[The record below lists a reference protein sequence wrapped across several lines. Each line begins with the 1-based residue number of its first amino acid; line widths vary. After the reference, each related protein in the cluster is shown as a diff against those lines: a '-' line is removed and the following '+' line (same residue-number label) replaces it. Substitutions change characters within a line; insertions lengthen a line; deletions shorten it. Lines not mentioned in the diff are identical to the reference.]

1 MFDEKNPVA
10 VDTALAAV
18 YQEKFELERQVDRL
32 RQRVEY
38 YQDNS
43 YYANKIP
50 QVESEIRG
58 LVEKLGEVFKEVRRL
73 EAFYTG
79 WSRAYLVSNTNGHIH
94 SSTDCSTCF
103 IDTRFVWLTDLSG
116 QDRLEIAGL
125 AGERACSVCFPDAP
139 SEYFLRKCQLEDPA
153 VVKAREERN
162 AAKAVREAKRI
173 AIGITNPDGSPVK
186 VRRQLSKY
194 LEELK
199 TERTAQIWLVDS
211 LFWIAE
217 FDEVKQS
224 HQIEWK
230 AILEEDVEMVL
241 IALAFK
247 RGQEVAEVRAELQ
260 DKVAK
265 KIVQR
270 QRELEKWYVKNPQYR
285 PTE

>member
-10 VDTALAAV
+10 VDTALAAG
-18 YQEKFELERQVDRL
+18 YQEKFELERQVDNL
-32 RQRVEY
+32 RRRVAY
-38 YQDNS
+38 YEENA

-58 LVEKLGEVFKEVRRL
+58 LVEKLGEVMKEVRRL
-73 EAFYTG
+73 EALYTG

-103 IDTRFVWLTDLSG
+103 VDTRFVWLTDLSG

-162 AAKAVREAKRI
+162 AAKAIREAKRI
-173 AIGITNPDGSPVK
+173 AIGITNPNGSEVK

-199 TERTAQIWLVDS
+199 TERTAQIWLVES
-211 LFWIAE
+211 LLWIAE
-217 FDEVKQS
+217 FNEVKQS
-224 HQIEWK
+224 HQVEWK

-247 RGQEVAEVRAELQ
+247 RGQEVEEVRAELQ
-260 DKVAK
+260 AKVAK

-270 QRELEKWYVKNPQYR
+270 QRELEKWYAKNPQYR

>member
-1 MFDEKNPVA
+1 
-10 VDTALAAV
+10 
-18 YQEKFELERQVDRL
+18 
-32 RQRVEY
+32 
-38 YQDNS
+38 
-43 YYANKIP
+43 
-50 QVESEIRG
+50 
-58 LVEKLGEVFKEVRRL
+58 
-73 EAFYTG
+73 
-79 WSRAYLVSNTNGHIH
+79 
-94 SSTDCSTCF
+94 
-103 IDTRFVWLTDLSG
+103 VWLTDLSG

-211 LFWIAE
+211 LLWIAE
-217 FDEVKQS
+217 FNEVKQS
-224 HQIEWK
+224 HQVEWK
-230 AILEEDVEMVL
+230 AILEEDVEIVL

-247 RGQEVAEVRAELQ
+247 RGQEVEEVRAELQ
-260 DKVAK
+260 AKVAK

-270 QRELEKWYVKNPQYR
+270 QRELEKWYQKNPQYR

>member
-211 LFWIAE
+211 LLWIAE
-217 FDEVKQS
+217 FNEVKQS
-224 HQIEWK
+224 HQVEWK
-230 AILEEDVEMVL
+230 AILEEDVEIVL

-247 RGQEVAEVRAELQ
+247 RGQEVEEVRAELQ
-260 DKVAK
+260 AKVAK

-270 QRELEKWYVKNPQYR
+270 QRELEKWYAKNPQYR

>member
-50 QVESEIRG
+50 QVESEIRE
-58 LVEKLGEVFKEVRRL
+58 LVEKLGEVIKEVRRL

-211 LFWIAE
+211 LLWIAE
-217 FDEVKQS
+217 FNEVKQS
-224 HQIEWK
+224 HQVEWK
-230 AILEEDVEMVL
+230 AILEEDVEIVL

-247 RGQEVAEVRAELQ
+247 RGQEVEEVRAELQ
-260 DKVAK
+260 AKVAK

-270 QRELEKWYVKNPQYR
+270 QRELEKWYQKNPQYR